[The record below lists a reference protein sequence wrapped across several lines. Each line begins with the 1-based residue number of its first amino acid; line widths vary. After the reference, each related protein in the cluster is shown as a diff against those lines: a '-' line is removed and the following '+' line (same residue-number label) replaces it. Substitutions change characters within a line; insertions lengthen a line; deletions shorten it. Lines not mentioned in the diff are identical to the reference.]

1 MTAQLAREGYAF
13 FRVETPAVFR
23 EFELPTAG
31 KLTGSAERQYGALKD
46 LAEIHRT
53 GIQSSPYRVG

>member
-1 MTAQLAREGYAF
+1 MTTTRAREGHAF
-13 FRVETPAVFR
+13 FRVETAAVFR
-23 EFELPTAG
+23 EYELPTAG
-31 KLTGSAERQYGALKD
+31 KLTGAARQQYEALKD